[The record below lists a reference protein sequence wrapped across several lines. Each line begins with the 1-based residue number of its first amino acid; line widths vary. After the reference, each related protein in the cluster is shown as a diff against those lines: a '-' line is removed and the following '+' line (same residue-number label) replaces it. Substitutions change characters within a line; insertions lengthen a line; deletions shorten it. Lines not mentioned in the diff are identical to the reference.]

1 MFPKF
6 EAFVLLL
13 DRLWKIDRFSAI
25 ADGQDS
31 FLVELA
37 LSQDSLEDISEQS
50 SEEDAPDTP
59 DTIVRDEARMTDE
72 NEESTTEYDYESL
85 ENSRTSFGQPFPSGS
100 ENQERIFT
108 RSKFDN
114 NNLCYCIFQDTLE
127 SEDITARLQPLIP
140 SGAPSFIADVFEKV
154 IPELQQSL
162 DAEYKRSQSQL
173 ESEHKARL
181 QSLHSQHHHQQFE
194 LYEKVIALQDQVQ
207 KLEDELKTRNRIVD
221 NLSRIGKPW
230 LIHLSN
236 RNNFP
241 VQWSAKWRSEPS
253 QKF

>member
-1 MFPKF
+1 MDSPSPL
-6 EAFVLLL
+6 EA
-13 DRLWKIDRFSAI
+13 KIKKE
-25 ADGQDS
+25 
-31 FLVELA
+31 FLQEV
-37 LSQDSLEDISEQS
+37 SLII
-50 SEEDAPDTP
+50 
-59 DTIVRDEARMTDE
+59 TIYV
-72 NEESTTEYDYESL
+72 NV
-85 ENSRTSFGQPFPSGS
+85 F
-100 ENQERIFT
+100 
-108 RSKFDN
+108 
-114 NNLCYCIFQDTLE
+114 FQDTLE

-221 NLSRIGKPW
+221 NLSRIGKP
-230 LIHLSN
+230 
-236 RNNFP
+236 
-241 VQWSAKWRSEPS
+241 
-253 QKF
+253 